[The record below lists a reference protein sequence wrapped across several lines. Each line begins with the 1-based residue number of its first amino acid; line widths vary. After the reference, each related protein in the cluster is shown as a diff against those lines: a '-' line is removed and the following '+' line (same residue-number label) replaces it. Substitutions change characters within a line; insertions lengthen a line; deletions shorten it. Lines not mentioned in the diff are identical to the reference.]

1 MEDPGKPSRRAI
13 AAGVA
18 ALFGS
23 VALGAVAL
31 RSAQGSR
38 APERAVDARAKGVKV
53 LRTVETAYKHLA
65 VGATSEWQDISSLV
79 SPLIPAGTPY
89 DLAEDIL
96 WHAGFGFTW
105 SRRTAA
111 KPMDEDLK
119 RCPTIAVM
127 SRWNLQPLG
136 EFEAS
141 VTLVP
146 NRLAKFDTVEQTCA
160 VIRGVR
166 WT

>member
-1 MEDPGKPSRRAI
+1 MKDPGTPSRRAI
-13 AAGVA
+13 VTGLAV
-18 ALFGS
+18 LLGS
-23 VALGAVAL
+23 LALGAVAL
-31 RSAQGSR
+31 RSAHGSR
-38 APERAVDARAKGVKV
+38 SGERTDARAKGASV
-53 LRTVETAYKHLA
+53 RRAVEAAYEGLP
-65 VGATSEWQDISSLV
+65 VGTTPEWQDISSLV

-96 WHAGFGFTW
+96 CQAGFGFTW
-105 SRRTAA
+105 SRLTAA
-111 KPMDEDLK
+111 KPMDENLK

-127 SRWNLQPLG
+127 RRWHLQPLG
-136 EFEAS
+136 ELEAS

-146 NRLAKFDTVEQTCA
+146 DRLAKFDTVERTCA